1 MVFILSGVLLRNQK
15 MKLYYFQENNENGSI
30 MLNELNQF
38 YKDKYPIFY
47 TYVEFR
53 GCRT

>member
-1 MVFILSGVLLRNQK
+1 
-15 MKLYYFQENNENGSI
+15 

-53 GCRT
+53 GCRTWKQKEDY